1 MSTEKI
7 IFIVLIIII
16 FFVYY
21 IISSMLKYK
30 GIREN
35 SEKHSK
41 FLGELIIGDKV
52 VLSSGIFGTLR
63 EKNEGGY
70 SVEIS
75 KGIIIKVL
83 PSSIIGRS

>member
-35 SEKHSK
+35 
-41 FLGELIIGDKV
+41 
-52 VLSSGIFGTLR
+52 
-63 EKNEGGY
+63 NERGY